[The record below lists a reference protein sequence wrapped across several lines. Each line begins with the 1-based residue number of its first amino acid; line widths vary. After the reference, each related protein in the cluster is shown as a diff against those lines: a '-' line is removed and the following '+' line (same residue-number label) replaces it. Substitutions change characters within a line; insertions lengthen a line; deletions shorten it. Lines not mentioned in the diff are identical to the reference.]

1 MAKADIILIPFPFT
15 NLSDTKIRPCL
26 VLLESEFDVAV
37 SFITTQTGW
46 NDSASLRTGPTTANG
61 LKKESL
67 IRLNKLATIDKE
79 LIIGKIGSLDKGE
92 RDIVNKKLNNNVS
105 SPRDYKFFQHS
116 VQISINSYSSS

>member
-15 NLSDTKIRPCL
+15 NLTDTKVRPCL
-26 VLLESEFDVAV
+26 VLLETDFDVTV

-46 NDSASLRTGPTTANG
+46 NDISSVQINPSDGNG

-79 LIIGKIGSLDKGE
+79 LIIGKIGILSKE
-92 RDIVNKKLNNNVS
+92 EKKKVNNKL
-105 SPRDYKFFQHS
+105 KELFQL
-116 VQISINSYSSS
+116 

>member
-15 NLSDTKIRPCL
+15 NLIDTKIRPCL
-26 VLLESEFDVAV
+26 VLIETDFDVTV

-46 NDSASLRTGPTTANG
+46 NDKSSLQISPSDGNG

-79 LIIGKIGSLDKGE
+79 LIIGKIG
-92 RDIVNKKLNNNVS
+92 NLNNDEITRVNL
-105 SPRDYKFFQHS
+105 KLKEIFQL
-116 VQISINSYSSS
+116 

>member
-26 VLLESEFDVAV
+26 VLIDAEFDVTV
-37 SFITTQTGW
+37 SFITTKTGW
-46 NDSASLRTGPTTANG
+46 NDNASLPVKPTAQNG

-79 LIIGKIGSLDKGE
+79 LIIGKIGELNANELSL
-92 RDIVNKKLNNNVS
+92 VNQKLNEV
-105 SPRDYKFFQHS
+105 FQL
-116 VQISINSYSSS
+116 

>member
-15 NLSDTKIRPCL
+15 NLTDTKIRPCL
-26 VLLESEFDVAV
+26 VLLEAEFDVTV

-46 NDSASLRTGPTTANG
+46 NDNNSVAINPIPTNG

-79 LIIGKIGSLDKGE
+79 LIMGKIGVLNDAEKN
-92 RDIVNKKLNNNVS
+92 IVNQKL
-105 SPRDYKFFQHS
+105 KEIFHL
-116 VQISINSYSSS
+116 

>member
-1 MAKADIILIPFPFT
+1 MPKADIILIPFPFT

-26 VLLESEFDVAV
+26 VLIDAEYDVTV

-46 NDSASLRTGPTTANG
+46 NDTASVVIKPTQSNG

-79 LIIGKIGSLDKGE
+79 LIIGKIGELGIHE
-92 RDIVNKKLNNNVS
+92 MIAV
-105 SPRDYKFFQHS
+105 
-116 VQISINSYSSS
+116 

>member
-15 NLSDTKIRPCL
+15 DLSTTKIRPCL
-26 VLLESEFDVAV
+26 VLLEAEFDVTV

-46 NDSASLRTGPTTANG
+46 NDSGSVAIKPTALNG

-79 LIIGKIGSLDKGE
+79 LIIGKIGTLDKQE
-92 RDIVNKKLNNNVS
+92 KSIINQKL
-105 SPRDYKFFQHS
+105 KEIFQL
-116 VQISINSYSSS
+116 

>member
-1 MAKADIILIPFPFT
+1 MPKADIILIPFPFT

-26 VLLESEFDVAV
+26 VLIDAEYDVTV

-46 NDSASLRTGPTTANG
+46 NDPVSVAINPSQSNG

-79 LIIGKIGSLDKGE
+79 LIIGTIG
-92 RDIVNKKLNNNVS
+92 KLGPNEM
-105 SPRDYKFFQHS
+105 
-116 VQISINSYSSS
+116 ISINQKLREVFQL

>member
-26 VLLESEFDVAV
+26 VLIESAYDVTV
-37 SFITTQTGW
+37 SFITTQTGR
-46 NDSASLRTGPTTANG
+46 NEQTSVVIKPSASNG

-79 LIIGKIGSLDKGE
+79 LIMGKIGSLDKNE
-92 RDIVNKKLNNNVS
+92 IALVNQRLKEI
-105 SPRDYKFFQHS
+105 FQL
-116 VQISINSYSSS
+116 

>member
-1 MAKADIILIPFPFT
+1 MPKADIILIPFPFT

-26 VLLESEFDVAV
+26 VLIDAEYDVTV

-46 NDSASLRTGPTTANG
+46 NDPASVAINPSQSNG

-79 LIIGKIGSLDKGE
+79 LIIGTIG
-92 RDIVNKKLNNNVS
+92 KLEPNEM
-105 SPRDYKFFQHS
+105 
-116 VQISINSYSSS
+116 ISINQKLREVFQL